1 MDEKRTEAGLRTKVL
16 RLLAEKYPTKEA
28 VYERLVQLSA
38 ELSLPKGTEHF
49 LSDLHGEYGTFFHI
63 LNNCSG
69 VIREKVEYLFAR
81 EMTKAEQD
89 ELCTLIYYPKEKIER
104 LQEEGRAT
112 PEWFRVTLDRL
123 ARLAQFMTFKYPLRD
138 VEGFIPHPFASVLV
152 ELMAVRPDADEAQA
166 VYHERLLSMIGEIKG
181 GAAFVEA
188 FSILV
193 KRLAIARLHIVG
205 DFFDRGPRPD
215 AILEQV
221 MKAPSVDIQWGNHDI
236 LWMGAACGSDACIA
250 NVVRNN
256 LRYKNTDVL
265 EKGYAIGLRP
275 LTLLAARQYPDEP
288 PIKAAERVI
297 SIMMFKL
304 EGQAIRRHPEW
315 GMAERLLL
323 GCVDFAA
330 GTVRIDGVD
339 YEMNQKVFPTV
350 DPADPFR
357 LSAEEADI
365 LAELRA
371 SFLESET
378 LQRHVRFLYEKGGVY
393 TCANGNLL
401 FHGCVPM
408 EEDGSF
414 TEVRVPGGRA
424 LSGRAYFDFVDA
436 YARRAFTARDEEALD
451 YMWYF
456 WCGRRSPFSGRE
468 FKTFERMFVDDEST
482 WDEPNDIYY
491 KKLNDPAACE
501 SILAAFGLDPARGH
515 IVNGHVPVKMVKGEK
530 PVKAGGRA
538 IVIDGGF
545 CNAYHKKTGISGL
558 TLISNSRGLRLLAHQ
573 KIADVRLALKEDVDI
588 ESVSEIVE
596 LQSIR
601 RTVGDTDKGAVMKEE
616 LADLRELLAA
626 YQSGEIRPAG

>member
-1 MDEKRTEAGLRTKVL
+1 MGQMEERSAEARLRAKVM
-16 RLLAEKYPTKEA
+16 RLLAEKYPTKDA

-38 ELSLPKGTEHF
+38 GLSLPKGTEHF

-69 VIREKVEYLFAR
+69 VIREKVEYLFAK

-104 LQEEGRAT
+104 MQDEGRAT
-112 PEWFRVTLDRL
+112 PAWFRTVLARL

-138 VEGFIPHPFASVLV
+138 VEGFIPRPFASILV

-166 VYHERLLSMIGEIKG
+166 VYHERLLSMIEEIKS
-181 GAAFVEA
+181 GAAFIEA
-188 FSILV
+188 FAALV

-205 DFFDRGPRPD
+205 DFFDRGSRPD

-288 PIKAAERVI
+288 PVKAAERVI

-315 GMAERLLL
+315 GMEERVLLSR
-323 GCVDFAA
+323 VDFSA
-330 GTVRIDGVD
+330 GTVEIDGAA
-339 YEMNQKVFPTV
+339 YALNQKVFPTV
-350 DPADPFR
+350 DPADPLR
-357 LSAEEADI
+357 LSDEEAEI
-365 LAELRA
+365 LAGLRA

-393 TCANGNLL
+393 TRANGNLL

-414 TEVRVPGGRA
+414 AEIRLPDGTTRA
-424 LSGRAYFDFVDA
+424 GRAYFDFVDA
-436 YARRAFTARDEEALD
+436 YARRAYTARDEEALD

-456 WCGRRSPFSGRE
+456 WCGRHSTFSGRE
-468 FKTFERMFVDDEST
+468 FKTFERMFIDDEST

-491 KKLNDPAACE
+491 KMINDPAACE
-501 SILAAFGLDPARGH
+501 KILAAFGLDPAHGH

-530 PVKAGGRA
+530 PVKAGGKA

-545 CNAYHKKTGISGL
+545 CSAYHKKTGISGL
-558 TLISNSRGLRLLAHQ
+558 TLVSNSRGLRLLAHQ
-573 KIADVRLALKEDVDI
+573 KIADVRLALKEDKDI

-601 RTVGDTDKGAVMKEE
+601 QTVGDTDAGAAMKEE
-616 LADLRELLAA
+616 IADLRALLAEYHA
-626 YQSGEIRPAG
+626 NTR